1 MRVEAELKARLR
13 DPDLVG
19 EALDQQATSTTS
31 IYRDTYY
38 DCSDRSLTTIGREL
52 RVRTVTSNEG
62 HHVLLT
68 HKSPMVDEASHSK
81 PEDETEVADAEAI
94 DTILRSLGYNPYIS
108 FEKHCTNWQF
118 QARGRAMLATM
129 VTVPELDG
137 TFLEIE
143 TIVDSLDQLPAALEA
158 VRLQMYDLGISEDDL
173 STMDYTE
180 AVTEHRDRHRTANP

>member
-1 MRVEAELKARLR
+1 MRIEAELKARLR

-19 EALDQQATSTTS
+19 QALDQQAASTTS

-38 DCSDRSLTTIGREL
+38 DCSDRSLTAIGREL
-52 RVRTVTSNEG
+52 RIRTVTSNEG
-62 HHVLLT
+62 RRILLT
-68 HKSPMVDEASHSK
+68 HKSPMVDQASHSK
-81 PEDETEVADAEAI
+81 PEDETEVADAEAT
-94 DTILRSLGYNPYIS
+94 DAILRSLGYHPYIS
-108 FEKHCTNWQF
+108 FEKHCINWQF

-143 TIVDSLDQLPAALEA
+143 TIVDSLDQLPAALQA
-158 VRLQMYDLGISEDDL
+158 VRAQMYDLGITDDDL

-180 AVTEHRDRHRTANP
+180 AVTEHRAHHRPTNP

>member
-1 MRVEAELKARLR
+1 MARSSAAY
-13 DPDLVG
+13 DH
-19 EALDQQATSTTS
+19 QATSATT

-38 DCSDRSLTTIGREL
+38 DSLDRSLTAIGREL

-62 HHVLLT
+62 RHVLLT

-108 FEKHCTNWQF
+108 FEKYCTNWQF

-158 VRLQMYDLGISEDDL
+158 VRLQMYDLGITEDDL

-180 AVTEHRDRHRTANP
+180 AVTEHRDHQRPTNP

>member
-1 MRVEAELKARLR
+1 MRIEAELKARLR
-13 DPDLVG
+13 DPDLVR
-19 EALDQQATSTTS
+19 ETLDHQATSATS

-38 DCSDRSLTTIGREL
+38 DCSDGSLTAIGREL

-62 HHVLLT
+62 RRVLLT

-108 FEKHCTNWQF
+108 FEKHCVNWQF
-118 QARGRAMLATM
+118 RARGRAMLATM

-158 VRLQMYDLGISEDDL
+158 VRLQMYDLGITEDDL

-180 AVTEHRDRHRTANP
+180 AVTEHRDHHQATSS